1 VEVSLPIIL
10 LASSMPNMF
19 RYDSQRYQP
28 RLVSYRIRAKSTHQI
43 CIPHVSCARH
53 PLPITH
59 RRSHFPGH
67 SPAELYS
74 PSKTT
79 HHNYPRCHVPSE
91 RHPTCNR
98 PRCNSKPSRVF
109 FPLVSL
115 SRSYLGS
122 TKMTGRWEA
131 ILEKRTRGK
140 KKWERQLWIS
150 EAIGAGKG
158 GGA

>member
-1 VEVSLPIIL
+1 VSLPIIFP
-10 LASSMPNMF
+10 ASSIPNVF

-28 RLVSYRIRAKSTHQI
+28 RFVSHCIRAKSTHRI

-53 PLPITH
+53 PLPIIH

-67 SPAELYS
+67 SRRIVQPIL
-74 PSKTT
+74 TT
-79 HHNYPRCHVPSE
+79 HHNYPRCHIPSK

-98 PRCNSKPSRVF
+98 PRCNSKPSRVS

-131 ILEKRTRGK
+131 NLGKRTRGK
-140 KKWERQLWIS
+140 KK
-150 EAIGAGKG
+150 
-158 GGA
+158 